1 MNKKVYLS
9 CDILHDMRDAFLE
22 YGDRLDPD
30 SMDVD
35 WDDLYVCIIEA
46 CVAAI
51 AASRGVKNERPTE
64 RSIISSIGS
73 ELYSRILAEVEVR
86 LRDKR
91 RSKGT
96 HTGTEERISDLNI
109 RSKLLLSEANFGFY
123 RGIANEL
130 SESPIVMDVYDVL
143 DKSLPDEIPAN
154 VTATVDPNRVT
165 ITLRESNGVTFG
177 TRQWVPDIVRPI
189 RLGS

>member
-96 HTGTEERISDLNI
+96 HTGTEERISDLNN

-130 SESPIVMDVYDVL
+130 SESPIVLDVYDVL

-177 TRQWVPDIVRPI
+177 TRQWAPDIVRPI